1 MSEESKN
8 IEILKDA
15 YRRWHETK
23 AGSVDHWLSLMADDV
38 NFRSLAE
45 GAKTMEFTRTSSC
58 KDDVKHYFAGLTADW
73 EMIYYR
79 IDEYIAQGDR
89 VVALGHVSF
98 TNKRTGKTL
107 ETPKADFHKFR
118 DGMIC
123 EFFEFY
129 DTAQAID
136 KATPAI

>member
-23 AGSVDHWLSLMADDV
+23 AGSVDHWLHLMTDDV

-79 IDEYIAQGDR
+79 TDEYIAQGDR

-118 DGMIC
+118 DGRIC

-136 KATPAI
+136 KATPAK

>member
-1 MSEESKN
+1 MPEESKN
-8 IEILKDA
+8 VETLKDA
-15 YRRWHETK
+15 YQRWHDSK
-23 AGSVDHWLSLMADDV
+23 AGSVDHWLSLMTDDV

-58 KDDVKHYFAGLTADW
+58 KDDVKQYFDGLTADW
-73 EMIYYR
+73 EMINYQ

-89 VVALGHVSF
+89 VVALGDVSF
-98 TNKRTGKTL
+98 KNKRTGKIL

-118 DGMIC
+118 DGKIC

-129 DTAQAID
+129 DTAQAIE
-136 KATPAI
+136 KATVK